1 MQTKTEARRFAK
13 FAVVGL
19 SGLVIDVTVLNLLK
33 FSGVS
38 TPVAV
43 AVGFLV
49 AVLNNFYW
57 NRRWV
62 YPETRAVK
70 KRHQLPLFMMVNSFG
85 LLINEAIFY
94 FFEVPFASV
103 FRDLLVGNEAVA
115 ATLGLNFTKGVG
127 AVIVMVWN
135 FAVNR
140 LVTFRNAG
148 AHNAAPVGTHGED
161 GAIESAL

>member
-13 FAVVGL
+13 FAMVGL

-33 FSGVS
+33 FAGAA

-43 AVGFLV
+43 AIAFLV
-49 AVLNNFYW
+49 AALNNFYW

-62 YPETRAVK
+62 YPETRTVK
-70 KRHQLPLFMMVNSFG
+70 KRRQLPVFMLVNAFG

-94 FFEVPFASV
+94 FFEVPFTSI
-103 FRDLLVGNEAVA
+103 FRGLLVASQGLAT
-115 ATLGLNFTKGVG
+115 TLGLNFTKGVG
-127 AVIVMVWN
+127 ATIVMVWN

-140 LVTFRNAG
+140 LVTFRHANAHGAG
-148 AHNAAPVGTHGED
+148 AAGTD
-161 GAIESAL
+161 GSDEAIESAL